1 MDIQYVGHSSFRLRG
16 KEGIVITDP
25 FESSVGFS
33 LPTLRAD
40 VVTVSHDHF
49 DHNNAGAIKATAN
62 REKPFVIQEAG
73 EYEVGGITVF
83 GYPSWHDDQKGE
95 ERGHNIMYSIFLDDV
110 HVLHLGDLGHKLDQK
125 TIEAIPE
132 VDVLL
137 CPVGGVFTINAKVA
151 SEVISA
157 LEPAIVIPMHYRTEQ
172 HDAGTFSE
180 LATVEDFMKEY
191 GKTAKT
197 QDKLKLTGGKAS
209 EETETEL
216 VILEAKVTD

>member
-1 MDIQYVGHSSFRLRG
+1 MDIQYVGHSCFRLRG

-25 FESSVGFS
+25 FQSSVGFS
-33 LPTLRAD
+33 MPALRAD
-40 VVTVSHDHF
+40 VVTLSHDHG
-49 DHNNAGAIKATAN
+49 DHNHADGVKATAS
-62 REKPFVIQEAG
+62 RENPFVIREAG

-95 ERGHNIMYSIFLDDV
+95 ERGRNIMYSIFLDDV

-125 TIEAIPE
+125 TIEAIPA

-137 CPVGGVFTINAKVA
+137 CPVGGIYTINAKVA
-151 SEVISA
+151 SEVISS
-157 LEPAIVIPMHYRTEQ
+157 LEPATVIPMHYRTDQ
-172 HDAGTFSE
+172 HDTETFGE

-191 GKTAKT
+191 GKTAQP
-197 QDKLKLTGGKAS
+197 QDKLRLTGGKAA

-216 VILEAKVTD
+216 VVLDAKVTD